1 MSEDQQQLYVPS
13 SRVAAL
19 FGCSLQ
25 TANRWID
32 DGIVPGIRMGA
43 RRFAAA
49 AFIAQLRDRCHGQA
63 REQASGRAA

>member
-1 MSEDQQQLYVPS
+1 MKEKQLYVPS

-19 FGCSLQ
+19 FGCSIR

-32 DGIVPGIRMGA
+32 DGIVPGVRMGA

-49 AFIAQLRDRCHGQA
+49 AFLSQMRDRCDA
-63 REQASGRAA
+63 TTSEQASGRAA